1 MSDITHAQAWDRL
14 RAMDNI
20 LILAHAKPDGDA
32 VGSMFALYHALRQCG
47 KRVRCEIV
55 DVPAA
60 LRFVVAP
67 EAFSDFEPVH
77 VVTVDVAD
85 RKLLNDCFKDAY
97 GSRVELSIDH
107 HGVHTPF
114 AEETLVDPSAA
125 AASEVLFD
133 LFTVGGVTLTKE
145 IATCLYLGLSTD
157 TGCFRFANTTAKTL
171 RTAAALLEAGVDNGA
186 INIEVFETKTPQ
198 YINFEKAA
206 MNALRL
212 CLGGK
217 CAVMVLTQQM
227 YRDAGIT
234 EADTQGIKGLPR
246 MIAGVYAGITVT
258 EQPSGVY
265 HASVR
270 SKEPVNAAE
279 ICANFGGGGHKYAA
293 GCELGRDQ
301 EEAVRAIV
309 LAAERQLA
317 EANLI

>member
-1 MSDITHAQAWDRL
+1 MSFITHAEAWERL
-14 RAMDNI
+14 SAMNDI

-32 VGSMFALYHALRQCG
+32 VGSMFALYHTLRQCG

-67 EAFSDFEPVH
+67 ESFSAFEPKH

-85 RKLLNDCFKDAY
+85 KKLLNDCFKETY

-107 HGVHTPF
+107 HGVNTPF
-114 AEETLVDPSAA
+114 AEETLVDPTAA

-133 LFTVGGVTLTKE
+133 LFTLGGVTLTKE

-186 INIEVFETKTPQ
+186 ININVFDTKTPQ
-198 YINFEKAA
+198 YINFERSA
-206 MNALRL
+206 MNTLQM

-227 YRDAGIT
+227 YREAGIT

-246 MIAGVYAGITVT
+246 MIAGVYAGVTVT
-258 EQPSGVY
+258 EQPGGVY

-279 ICANFGGGGHKYAA
+279 ICAAFGGGGHKYAA
-293 GCELGRDQ
+293 GCELGRDR
-301 EEAVRAIV
+301 EAAVRNIV
-309 LAAERQLA
+309 NAVERQFA
-317 EANLI
+317 KVNLN